1 MWALKLVGFLILRD
15 QMFQKLGEIKKSKVI
30 LLPDQ
35 SVEISMITLFIESV
49 IRLFSNM
56 NKLDFVLNAF
66 LVKMVNRN
74 MWAVWWT

>member
-35 SVEISMITLFIESV
+35 SVEISTITLFIESV
-49 IRLFSNM
+49 IWLFSNM